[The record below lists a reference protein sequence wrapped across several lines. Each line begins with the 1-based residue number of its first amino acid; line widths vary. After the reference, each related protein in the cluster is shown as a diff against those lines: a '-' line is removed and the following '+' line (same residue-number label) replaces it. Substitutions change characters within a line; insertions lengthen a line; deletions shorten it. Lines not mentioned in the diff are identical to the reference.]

1 MTFKSFETFL
11 GNVVEFWSTLKCFFH
26 TCSCLLS
33 HPCSIPLFKGMIFLK
48 NIYKITVR
56 TLKPGHL
63 EQDVQSQRFLKTN
76 SQDSQ
81 VFFCKETNE
90 IQGSTIQPLK
100 TGNCPQI
107 SECYLS
113 VCQKKYCESFVFR
126 KRYDWTLFFKV
137 SRFECPHCQWN
148 AKPTFF
154 MITGFDNSRPFEWSL
169 VLFYWNRVDCRL

>member
-1 MTFKSFETFL
+1 MSNH
-11 GNVVEFWSTLKCFFH
+11 NVFWKQILKFF
-26 TCSCLLS
+26 S
-33 HPCSIPLFKGMIFLK
+33 
-48 NIYKITVR
+48 
-56 TLKPGHL
+56 
-63 EQDVQSQRFLKTN
+63 
-76 SQDSQ
+76 
-81 VFFCKETNE
+81 KETNK

-148 AKPTFF
+148 AKATFLWLQALTIQDLLSGLSSSLTEIELTAVCKECCKTLRTLDALGSLR
-154 MITGFDNSRPFEWSL
+154 MYYNSLLAETSFPWRPGGKESL
-169 VLFYWNRVDCRL
+169 